1 MLTSALKFTGK
12 IFLESVDEVFF
23 GNTENKKTN
32 SQLDQLNDGFGNI
45 ITDNNDMTWQ
55 EAETA
60 QNLGEMYDTY
70 Y

>member
-1 MLTSALKFTGK
+1 MFTSALKFTGK
-12 IFLESVDEVFF
+12 ILLESVDEVFL

-45 ITDNNDMTWQ
+45 IADNNDMTWQ

-60 QNLGEMYDTY
+60 QSLGEMYDTY

>member
-1 MLTSALKFTGK
+1 MFTSALKFTGK

-23 GNTENKKTN
+23 GNTKDKKTN

-45 ITDNNDMTWQ
+45 IADNDMTWQ

-60 QNLGEMYDTY
+60 QSLGEMYDTY

>member
-1 MLTSALKFTGK
+1 MFTSALKFTGK
-12 IFLESVDEVFF
+12 ILLESVDEVFF

-45 ITDNNDMTWQ
+45 IADNNDMTWQ

-60 QNLGEMYDTY
+60 QSLGEMYDTY

>member
-1 MLTSALKFTGK
+1 MFTSALKFSGK

-23 GNTENKKTN
+23 DNTENKKTN

-45 ITDNNDMTWQ
+45 IADNNDMNWQ

-60 QNLGEMYDTY
+60 QSLGEMYDTY

>member
-1 MLTSALKFTGK
+1 MFTSALKFTGK
-12 IFLESVDEVFF
+12 ILLESVDEVFF
-23 GNTENKKTN
+23 GDTEDKKTN

-45 ITDNNDMTWQ
+45 IADNNDMTWQ

-60 QNLGEMYDTY
+60 QSLGEMYDTY

>member
-1 MLTSALKFTGK
+1 MFTSGLKFTGK

-32 SQLDQLNDGFGNI
+32 SQLDQLNDGLGNI
-45 ITDNNDMTWQ
+45 IADNNDMTWQ

-60 QNLGEMYDTY
+60 QSLGEMYDTY

>member
-1 MLTSALKFTGK
+1 MFTSALKFTGK

-23 GNTENKKTN
+23 GNTEDKNKN
-32 SQLDQLNDGFGNI
+32 RQLEQLNDGFGNI
-45 ITDNNDMTWQ
+45 VADNNDMSWQ

-60 QNLGEMYDTY
+60 QSLGELYDTY

>member
-1 MLTSALKFTGK
+1 MFTSALKFTGK

-23 GNTENKKTN
+23 GNTEDKKTN

-45 ITDNNDMTWQ
+45 IADNNDMTWQ

-60 QNLGEMYDTY
+60 QSLGEMYDTY

>member
-1 MLTSALKFTGK
+1 MFTSALKFTGK

-45 ITDNNDMTWQ
+45 IADNNDMTYQ

-60 QNLGEMYDTY
+60 QSLGEMYDTY

>member
-1 MLTSALKFTGK
+1 MFTSALKFTGK

-23 GNTENKKTN
+23 GNTKDKKTN

-60 QNLGEMYDTY
+60 QSLGEMYDTY

>member
-1 MLTSALKFTGK
+1 MFTSALKFTGK

-23 GNTENKKTN
+23 GNTKDKKTN

-45 ITDNNDMTWQ
+45 IADNNDMTWQ

-60 QNLGEMYDTY
+60 QSLGEMYDTY

>member
-1 MLTSALKFTGK
+1 MFTSALKFTGK

-23 GNTENKKTN
+23 GNTKDKKTN
-32 SQLDQLNDGFGNI
+32 SQLDQLNDGFCNI
-45 ITDNNDMTWQ
+45 IADNDMTWQ

-60 QNLGEMYDTY
+60 QSLGEMYDTY